1 MKNNFSFNFIIQIIL
16 FISILNEE
24 KNNIEFKGIY
34 RIDSLLNQYS
44 LIDENYSLQF
54 YTAKEK
60 HAQMYRIIKNERN
73 LYYIES
79 KRGHIKLGVN
89 QNGHVL
95 MVYNPYDKSFKDKME
110 WNIFKIEENQ
120 YIVQNNGNN
129 KFMEVNNNFFQCMND
144 LPTPFSEHKSE
155 ISNNFRFNFFKLFEE
170 VNIKPEHEVLINN
183 EPIDV
188 VIKYIDLTDKTLNR
202 TGIKQIQKDEDNEE
216 LRYSVRSIFQYIPW
230 VRKIFIIMPNEKVKY
245 FKPYEEIKEKI
256 VYVKDKDLLGFD
268 SANIYAFTLNLFRLE
283 KFGVSDNFI
292 YMDDDFFIGKKLS
305 KSNFFYYDE
314 KELKV
319 LPSLLN
325 NEFLEL
331 DKEKT
336 LQQYKYL
343 YNARSQ
349 FGTQSFMAWALSL
362 LSTEKFFIDYYKDKT
377 FINPTPT
384 HNAISY
390 NIKDLKEIYDLI
402 INNYQYANETL
413 FSLERHI
420 LTLQTQHFVDLYTL
434 NIKNRK
440 VHTINYNVIPMKLL
454 KPFYLNVD
462 LFVINTGGDEIYTEE
477 DFKNQREIME
487 MRVPEPSPYEIPDKN
502 RKVLTKHF
510 NQNQDNGGNDRIN
523 AISSND
529 NPQPQFNPVPKDK
542 NYINELNMHDSTF
555 FELENKALIEINQKQ
570 SIIIKISNSLIIL
583 MSILIIILFYLYF
596 SEKNKNV
603 HNNNRYKL
611 SELTGSR
618 RLEIL
623 D

>member
-1 MKNNFSFNFIIQIIL
+1 MKFNFCFNFIIQIIL
-16 FISILNEE
+16 FILILNEE

-54 YTAKEK
+54 YSAKK
-60 HAQMYRIIKNERN
+60 KRAQIYRIIKNERN

-89 QNGHVL
+89 KIGHVL
-95 MVYNPYDKSFKDKME
+95 MVYNPHDKNFKDKME

-129 KFMEVNNNFFQCMND
+129 KFMEVNSNFFQCIND

-170 VNIKPEHEVLINN
+170 VNIKPEHEILINK

-202 TGIKQIQKDEDNEE
+202 TGIIQIQKDVDNEE
-216 LRYSVRSIFQYIPW
+216 LRYSVRSILQYIPW
-230 VRKIFIIMPNEKVKY
+230 VRKIFIIMPNEKVKF

-256 VYVKDKDLLGFD
+256 VYVKDKDLLGYD
-268 SANIYAFTLNLFRLE
+268 SANIYAFTFNLFRLE

-292 YMDDDFFIGKKLS
+292 YMDDDFFIGKNLN

-331 DKEKT
+331 DQQKT
-336 LQQYKYL
+336 LQEYNYL
-343 YNARSQ
+343 FKARESL
-349 FGTQSFMAWALSL
+349 GTQSYMAWILSL

-377 FINPTPT
+377 LINPTPT

-390 NIKDLKEIYDLI
+390 NIKDLKEIYDVI
-402 INNYQYANETL
+402 IKNYQYSNETL

-440 VHTINYNVIPMKLL
+440 VHTINYNVIAKKIL
-454 KPFYLNVD
+454 KPGDLNKD
-462 LFVINTGGDEIYTEE
+462 LFVINKGEGGNYTET
-477 DFKNQREIME
+477 DFQNQKEVMQ
-487 MRVPEPSPYEIPDKN
+487 MRFPNPSPYEIPDENIQAIAKQ
-502 RKVLTKHF
+502 F
-510 NQNQDNGGNDRIN
+510 NQKQDNEGNDRIN
-523 AISSND
+523 AINSDN
-529 NPQPQFNPVPKDK
+529 NPQQQFNPMIENK
-542 NYINELNMHDSTF
+542 NYINELNIKGVTF
-555 FELENKALIEINQKQ
+555 LKIQNKALIEINMKQ
-570 SIIIKISNSLIIL
+570 SFIIKISNSLIIF
-583 MSILIIILFYLYF
+583 MSLFIILLLYLYF
-596 SEKNKNV
+596 SEKNKNKK
-603 HNNNRYKL
+603 NRDRLPVYEGK
-611 SELTGSR
+611 R
-618 RLEIL
+618 RLEII